1 MIWDVALRKVLRH
14 GHASFEIDVR
24 FASAAQRVVLYG
36 PSGAGK
42 TQTLR
47 MIAGITAPDA
57 GRVAVADRVLYDSAI
72 RSSLSPQQRRLGY
85 VFQDYALFP
94 HLTVRQNIAF
104 ARRSGWRN
112 PPRRID
118 DPKVERW
125 IAAFHLEPVA
135 RHYPHQI
142 SGGQRQR
149 TALARSLVTE
159 PAALLLDEPFAALDK
174 GLRERLRQELRD
186 LLAEIDLPMLLI
198 THDDDDVLSL
208 AEEVVQMSRG
218 RVDGAAP
225 GLALVAA
232 TTSTERA
239 ATAISPLT
247 SATRHHA
254 ARVDRMAGA

>member
-1 MIWDVALRKVLRH
+1 M
-14 GHASFEIDVR
+14 
-24 FASAAQRVVLYG
+24 
-36 PSGAGK
+36 
-42 TQTLR
+42 
-47 MIAGITAPDA
+47 
-57 GRVAVADRVLYDSAI
+57 LYDSAI

-104 ARRSGWRN
+104 GTPQRLAATRRAASTIRRSSAGSRPFISSRSRGTIRIRSPAVSVSARRWR
-112 PPRRID
+112 
-118 DPKVERW
+118 
-125 IAAFHLEPVA
+125 
-135 RHYPHQI
+135 
-142 SGGQRQR
+142 
-149 TALARSLVTE
+149 ARSSPNPT
-159 PAALLLDEPFAALDK
+159 ALLLDEPFAALDK